1 MDNGRLSFRK
11 MGLSDTE
18 TVLALYMDYYNTC
31 EEGQWT
37 EDTAGRRIRQVLGMD
52 GGWGLLLEED
62 SRPAGFAMGYFKP
75 YDDLTSFVLEEI
87 VITRARQGKGLGT
100 LLLAGV
106 ERRVQELG
114 AAGVELSAVNDEV
127 HHRFYSRAG
136 YRDVK
141 NFVPKCKWFSS

>member
-1 MDNGRLSFRK
+1 MS
-11 MGLSDTE
+11 LSDAE
-18 TVLALYMDYYNTC
+18 AVLPLYIDYYNTC

-37 EDTAGRRIRQVLGMD
+37 EDTAGQRIRQVLGMD
-52 GGWGLLLEED
+52 GGWGLLLEEGNV
-62 SRPAGFAMGYFKP
+62 PAGFAMGYFKP

-87 VITRARQGKGLGT
+87 VITRARQGTGLGT
-100 LLLAGV
+100 LLLAEV
-106 ERRVQELG
+106 ERRVQVLG
-114 AAGVELSAVNDEV
+114 AAGVELSAVNDAV